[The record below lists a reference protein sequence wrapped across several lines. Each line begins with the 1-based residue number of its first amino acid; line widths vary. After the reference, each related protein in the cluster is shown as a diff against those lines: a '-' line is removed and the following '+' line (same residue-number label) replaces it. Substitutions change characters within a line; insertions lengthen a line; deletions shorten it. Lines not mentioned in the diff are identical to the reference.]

1 MDATKNNP
9 SKSKRGHRKETPL
22 PLILRAL
29 FFITIGILIVYI
41 YYLSTEDQLLKQ
53 LIKMSSV
60 IVTIFKSV
68 PMPIF
73 IIIGYTLL
81 IFYAGYQVGRKKN

>member
-1 MDATKNNP
+1 MDATKNTP

-29 FFITIGILIVYI
+29 FFITIGLLIVYI

-53 LIKMSSV
+53 LVKLTSA
-60 IVTIFKSV
+60 IVTIFKSI

-81 IFYAGYQVGRKKN
+81 IFYVGFQVGRRKK